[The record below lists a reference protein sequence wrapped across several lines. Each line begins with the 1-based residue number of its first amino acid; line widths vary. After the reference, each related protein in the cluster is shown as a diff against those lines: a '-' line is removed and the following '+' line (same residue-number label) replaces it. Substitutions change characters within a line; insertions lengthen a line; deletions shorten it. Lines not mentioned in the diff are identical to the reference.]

1 MNEQEAPVAEGTLNK
16 KEESAVVAHH
26 ESTLI
31 YFSAEK
37 EDLILLNEK
46 IAFDLEQHAKKLMI
60 LVDKVHK
67 AKEIY
72 SSAIE
77 AYGKMMSHPD
87 RVAELPQLEAN
98 ISEAE
103 KKLADKKED
112 LQKELGDFESEGA
125 GYKDIVELIPIK
137 TKKQQGARQGI
148 GSRYVYV
155 KKSYIDNLGTGN
167 IHRVSIRGRDRAS
180 AKESIF
186 NRDQN
191 GNIKS
196 INTQKIKEQL
206 RKIEAENKGVVLFE
220 VKDIGKID
228 KTLCEWADSWNNSL
242 LMEKEIGQSID
253 VSLGAQFLRFT
264 SNTGASGEWDP
275 YNGKLTIKGEHST
288 VLSVASGTASAKFF
302 MPDRIGWALKMLPPP
317 GKTKVLN
324 MGMWRMYLETSLIG
338 FAGASLQVEAQVQVT
353 TIGAKQVI
361 IGDREGRLPRFSNRH
376 SSTGAAFH
384 RAREKNEE
392 GASAS
397 AEIFAGARAEFKMKG
412 GVQWLQPVELT
423 VHQGKTGDDAKEAA
437 EFVDFCSITEAIVG
451 MVGFGAG
458 GKFQCDFINGRFC
471 FSIAASLCLGAG
483 AKGAFEA
490 EVDYD
495 KLYDFGAW
503 LVYQLYGLD
512 YSFFEVISERAFE
525 AFTKISVLYLTEV
538 KDKLEAELK
547 TFQADVD
554 NIKLEFV
561 EFVTSFEKG
570 MVESKKRN
578 EIANRIL
585 SNPKYLLK
593 ITPEAKGIL
602 IYLLTRHGFNDH
614 RDLDNR
620 VMLDIYHD
628 RKEAI
633 LTILDSIQTQR
644 EWFQVFSHC
653 NVDGSDLASG
663 NAALRYMVAQR
674 KINELKEFLQE
685 GVNKDKEMDKIYKR
699 LKMRPSWGYALAM
712 NNTAFYNL
720 YRMNN
725 LFYPKSMIFS
735 PVSDSNVIEI

>member
-1 MNEQEAPVAEGTLNK
+1 
-16 KEESAVVAHH
+16 
-26 ESTLI
+26 
-31 YFSAEK
+31 
-37 EDLILLNEK
+37 
-46 IAFDLEQHAKKLMI
+46 
-60 LVDKVHK
+60 
-67 AKEIY
+67 
-72 SSAIE
+72 
-77 AYGKMMSHPD
+77 
-87 RVAELPQLEAN
+87 
-98 ISEAE
+98 
-103 KKLADKKED
+103 
-112 LQKELGDFESEGA
+112 
-125 GYKDIVELIPIK
+125 
-137 TKKQQGARQGI
+137 
-148 GSRYVYV
+148 
-155 KKSYIDNLGTGN
+155 
-167 IHRVSIRGRDRAS
+167 
-180 AKESIF
+180 
-186 NRDQN
+186 
-191 GNIKS
+191 
-196 INTQKIKEQL
+196 
-206 RKIEAENKGVVLFE
+206 
-220 VKDIGKID
+220 
-228 KTLCEWADSWNNSL
+228 
-242 LMEKEIGQSID
+242 
-253 VSLGAQFLRFT
+253 
-264 SNTGASGEWDP
+264 
-275 YNGKLTIKGEHST
+275 
-288 VLSVASGTASAKFF
+288 
-302 MPDRIGWALKMLPPP
+302 
-317 GKTKVLN
+317 
-324 MGMWRMYLETSLIG
+324 
-338 FAGASLQVEAQVQVT
+338 
-353 TIGAKQVI
+353 
-361 IGDREGRLPRFSNRH
+361 
-376 SSTGAAFH
+376 
-384 RAREKNEE
+384 
-392 GASAS
+392 
-397 AEIFAGARAEFKMKG
+397 
-412 GVQWLQPVELT
+412 
-423 VHQGKTGDDAKEAA
+423 
-437 EFVDFCSITEAIVG
+437 

-512 YSFFEVISERAFE
+512 YSFFEVVSEEAFG

-554 NIKLEFV
+554 NIKLEFA

-628 RKEAI
+628 RKEAV

-653 NVDGSDLASG
+653 NKDGSDLASG
-663 NAALRYMVAQR
+663 NSALKYMVAQR
-674 KINELKEFLQE
+674 KMNELKEFLQE

-725 LFYPKSMIFS
+725 IFYPKSMVFN
-735 PVSDSNVIEI
+735 PVSDNHVIEI

>member
-1 MNEQEAPVAEGTLNK
+1 
-16 KEESAVVAHH
+16 
-26 ESTLI
+26 
-31 YFSAEK
+31 
-37 EDLILLNEK
+37 
-46 IAFDLEQHAKKLMI
+46 
-60 LVDKVHK
+60 
-67 AKEIY
+67 
-72 SSAIE
+72 
-77 AYGKMMSHPD
+77 
-87 RVAELPQLEAN
+87 
-98 ISEAE
+98 
-103 KKLADKKED
+103 
-112 LQKELGDFESEGA
+112 
-125 GYKDIVELIPIK
+125 
-137 TKKQQGARQGI
+137 
-148 GSRYVYV
+148 
-155 KKSYIDNLGTGN
+155 
-167 IHRVSIRGRDRAS
+167 
-180 AKESIF
+180 
-186 NRDQN
+186 
-191 GNIKS
+191 
-196 INTQKIKEQL
+196 
-206 RKIEAENKGVVLFE
+206 
-220 VKDIGKID
+220 
-228 KTLCEWADSWNNSL
+228 
-242 LMEKEIGQSID
+242 
-253 VSLGAQFLRFT
+253 
-264 SNTGASGEWDP
+264 
-275 YNGKLTIKGEHST
+275 
-288 VLSVASGTASAKFF
+288 
-302 MPDRIGWALKMLPPP
+302 
-317 GKTKVLN
+317 

-578 EIANRIL
+578 
-585 SNPKYLLK
+585 
-593 ITPEAKGIL
+593 
-602 IYLLTRHGFNDH
+602 
-614 RDLDNR
+614 
-620 VMLDIYHD
+620 
-628 RKEAI
+628 
-633 LTILDSIQTQR
+633 
-644 EWFQVFSHC
+644 
-653 NVDGSDLASG
+653 
-663 NAALRYMVAQR
+663 
-674 KINELKEFLQE
+674 
-685 GVNKDKEMDKIYKR
+685 
-699 LKMRPSWGYALAM
+699 
-712 NNTAFYNL
+712 
-720 YRMNN
+720 
-725 LFYPKSMIFS
+725 
-735 PVSDSNVIEI
+735 